1 MRIAVVGTGYVGLVS
16 GTCLAETGV
25 TVTCVDVD
33 QAKIELLNN
42 GGIPIFEPGLAE
54 LVVRNQCD
62 GRLFF
67 TTSLKEALKDA
78 DAVFIAVGTP
88 PDEDGSAD
96 LKYVLGV
103 AREIG
108 EIINDYVVV
117 VTKSTVP
124 VGTNMK
130 VKATIEEA
138 LQKRNVSVPFD
149 VASNP
154 EFLKEG
160 DAVNDF
166 ISPDRVV
173 IGVES
178 ERAKRVMERLYHVF
192 ILNNTPIYFM
202 DIPSAEMTKY
212 AANSMLATR
221 ISFMNDIANLCE
233 IVGADVEAVKK
244 GIGSDSRIGKKFLN
258 AGCGYGGSCFPKDV
272 KALIKTGDENGHSL
286 ELLKAVER
294 VNENQKE
301 VLFEKVIAHFGPDLK
316 GKRFA
321 VWGLSFKPATD
332 DMREAPSLVL
342 IEHLIEAGAVIRAYD
357 PVAMEECQ
365 RRIGSKI
372 EYASNM
378 YDALPDADALIVV
391 TEWPEFKIPKF
402 TFIEKALKHKIIFDG
417 RNIYSPKQMKEF
429 GYIYYGIGRQK

>member
-16 GTCLAETGV
+16 GTCLAETGI

-33 QAKIELLNN
+33 RAKIELLNN

-54 LVVRNQCD
+54 LVVRNQSD

-67 TTSLKEALKDA
+67 TTSLREALKDA

-108 EIINDYVVV
+108 EIIDDYIVV

-130 VKATIEEA
+130 VKATIKEA
-138 LQKRNVSVPFD
+138 LQKRKVSVPFD

-294 VNENQKE
+294 VNERQKE
-301 VLFEKVIAHFGPDLK
+301 VLFKKVIAHFGPDLK

-321 VWGLSFKPATD
+321 MWGLSFKPATD

-342 IEHLIEAGAVIRAYD
+342 IERLVEAGAVIRAYD
-357 PVAMEECQ
+357 PVAMEECE
-365 RRIGSKI
+365 RRVGAKI

-378 YDALPDADALIVV
+378 YDALSDADALIVV

-417 RNIYSPKQMKEF
+417 RNIYSPEQMKEF
-429 GYIYYGIGRQK
+429 GYIYYGVGRQK